1 MSVECDGMECDG
13 VECDGAECDGVECDG
28 VECDGVDVMVG
39 RSPSAIFTLTY
50 TASPDC
56 RL

>member
-1 MSVECDGMECDG
+1 MSV
-13 VECDGAECDGVECDG
+13 ECDGVECDG
-28 VECDGVDVMVG
+28 VECDGVECDGVECDVECDGVDVMV
-39 RSPSAIFTLTY
+39 RWSPSPIFTLTY